1 MSSCNKNKKL
11 IRQVFCMYKK
21 RKIFKYKRKAS
32 MSIGGIN
39 VKKIYY

>member
-1 MSSCNKNKKL
+1 MSSCNKNEKL

-21 RKIFKYKRKAS
+21 GEIFKYKRRAS
-32 MSIGGIN
+32 MFTGGIN